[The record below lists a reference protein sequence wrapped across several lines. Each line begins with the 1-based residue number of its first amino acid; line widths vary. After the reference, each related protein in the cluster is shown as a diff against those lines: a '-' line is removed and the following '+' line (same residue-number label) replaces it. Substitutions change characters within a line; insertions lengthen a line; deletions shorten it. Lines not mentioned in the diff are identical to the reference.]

1 MKDKLAK
8 FFKAAWAYMRQAKI
22 ELIILVAGFALDLIS
37 KAIVDATINLYGSV
51 TIIPNFLNFTY
62 THNYAAAFG
71 SAFGLENVFNKDTVM
86 VIFIVFAFLAIG
98 VFGFF
103 MYRSRNQKLIVRI
116 AYALIIAGA
125 AGNLVD
131 RIAFGYVR
139 DFVEIVYF
147 GLTIFGAKSFA
158 IFNIADAELV
168 IGVIVF
174 LIFYLFIYKENEGK
188 NDKNSEQKSEENA
201 DVQTDEKSET
211 TGNVPHRLD
220 ENTENNG

>member
-1 MKDKLAK
+1 MKEKLVK
-8 FFKAAWAYMRQAKI
+8 FFKAVWAYMCHAKI
-22 ELIILVAGFALDLIS
+22 ELIVVVTAFALDLIT
-37 KAIVDATINLYGSV
+37 KAIVDATMALGSTV
-51 TIIPNFLNFTY
+51 TLIPNFLNFTY

-71 SAFGLENVFNKDTVM
+71 SAFGLDGVFSQEVVM
-86 VIFIVFAFLAIG
+86 AIFIIFAFVAI
-98 VFGFF
+98 VLFGYF
-103 MYRSRNQKLIVRI
+103 MYRARNQKLIVRL

-147 GLTIFGAKSFA
+147 GLTIFGSKSFA

-174 LIFYLFIYKENEGK
+174 MFFYLFVYRE
-188 NDKNSEQKSEENA
+188 SEEKNKDNSA
-201 DVQTDEKSET
+201 VVTVEELDRRNETEGDVPTRFEENSGNDE
-211 TGNVPHRLD
+211 
-220 ENTENNG
+220 

>member
-1 MKDKLAK
+1 MKEKLAT
-8 FFKAAWAYMRQAKI
+8 FFKAVWAYMRQAKI

-37 KAIVDATINLYGSV
+37 KAIVDATINLYSSV

-71 SAFGLENVFNKDTVM
+71 SAFGLENIFNKDTVM

-103 MYRSRNQKLIVRI
+103 MYRSRNQKLLVRI

-139 DFVEIVYF
+139 DFVEIIYF

-158 IFNIADAELV
+158 IFNLADAELV

-174 LIFYLFIYKENEGK
+174 LVFYLFIYKEDESK
-188 NDKNSEQKSEENA
+188 SDKNSAKNNDESVDTE
-201 DVQTDEKSET
+201 TDEKDET
-211 TGNVPHRLD
+211 TGSVPHRLD